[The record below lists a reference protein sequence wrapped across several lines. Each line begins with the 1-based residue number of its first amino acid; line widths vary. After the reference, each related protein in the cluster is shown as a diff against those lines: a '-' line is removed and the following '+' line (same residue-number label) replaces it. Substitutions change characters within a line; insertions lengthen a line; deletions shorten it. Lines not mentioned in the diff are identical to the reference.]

1 MGSAAARM
9 EQAMSMLLEGL
20 EALLAVTIVV
30 LVAINGAKL
39 LYYVAIQSL
48 QGSEVDKQ
56 VILHSLDIA
65 LLLILSVDILRTLI
79 TAIRAR
85 FLPIR
90 IVVEA
95 AMIAVL
101 RELISIEIRH
111 LDYPM
116 VFTLTVAIVG
126 LGVVW
131 IMIYNAERRGDR
143 GAGRSA

>member
-1 MGSAAARM
+1 MGSTSARL
-9 EQAMSMLLEGL
+9 EQAMSLLLESL
-20 EALLAVTIVV
+20 EALLAVTIII
-30 LVAINGAKL
+30 LVAVNGVKL
-39 LYYVAIQSL
+39 LYYVAVESL
-48 QGSEVDKQ
+48 GSSGVDKQ

-126 LGVVW
+126 LGIVW
-131 IMIYNAERRGDR
+131 IMIYNAERRGER
-143 GAGRSA
+143 PAGRSG

>member
-1 MGSAAARM
+1 MSGSNRAGKSEELMGV
-9 EQAMSMLLEGL
+9 MLESL
-20 EALLAVTIVV
+20 EALLALTIIV
-30 LVAINGAKL
+30 LVAVNGLKL
-39 LYYVAIQSL
+39 LYTATFESL
-48 QGSEVDKQ
+48 REAQVDKQ
-56 VILHSLDIA
+56 TILHVLDIA

-116 VFTLTVAIVG
+116 VFTLTIAIVG
-126 LGVVW
+126 LGIVW
-131 IMIYNAERRGDR
+131 ILIYSVERR
-143 GAGRSA
+143 AGTRYA